1 MANHLT
7 LAVAGGRKT
16 QGLVEHCKSLPIDRR
31 VLVVTFTQTNQLEL
45 RHRLA
50 SQAGDLQNLEV
61 MGWYTFLLRHFAKPF
76 LPFILPSERV
86 GGFDFEGRPYFKA
99 VGKARYMNRKNEVYA
114 SELGRLAFEVMQSS
128 GGLLMHRLECLYDEI
143 LFDEVQD
150 LSGYD
155 WEIVHQLLLSKID
168 VRMVGDVRQSVLS
181 TNPRGQ
187 KNKKYAY
194 AAAIEWFRDRETKG
208 LLCINYSSV
217 THRCRA
223 EIAAFSD
230 SIFDASWG
238 FPETTSE
245 NTACTGHDGVFLVS
259 RKHVDDY
266 VARFQPQSLRHSISS
281 GKEYSLDFLNFKVSK
296 GATYERVLIVPTVNI
311 ESFLKKGIH
320 LEATSA
326 ASFYVAVT
334 RAKQSVAII
343 VDQPGDSTLPY
354 WHP

>member
-99 VGKARYMNRKNEVYA
+99 VGKARYMNRNNEVYA
-114 SELGRLAFEVMQSS
+114 SELGRLAFEAMQSS
-128 GGLLMHRLECLYDEI
+128 GGVLKHRLECLYEEI

-187 KNKKYAY
+187 KNKNMRTPVQLNGSVIAKPRGYCASTTRRSRTDAEPKSQAFQTQYLMPRGDFRKPRLRTLYARGMMV
-194 AAAIEWFRDRETKG
+194 F
-208 LLCINYSSV
+208 SSSAGNMS
-217 THRCRA
+217 TITLR
-223 EIAAFSD
+223 
-230 SIFDASWG
+230 G
-238 FPETTSE
+238 FNP
-245 NTACTGHDGVFLVS
+245 NV
-259 RKHVDDY
+259 
-266 VARFQPQSLRHSISS
+266 
-281 GKEYSLDFLNFKVSK
+281 
-296 GATYERVLIVPTVNI
+296 
-311 ESFLKKGIH
+311 
-320 LEATSA
+320 
-326 ASFYVAVT
+326 
-334 RAKQSVAII
+334 
-343 VDQPGDSTLPY
+343 
-354 WHP
+354 